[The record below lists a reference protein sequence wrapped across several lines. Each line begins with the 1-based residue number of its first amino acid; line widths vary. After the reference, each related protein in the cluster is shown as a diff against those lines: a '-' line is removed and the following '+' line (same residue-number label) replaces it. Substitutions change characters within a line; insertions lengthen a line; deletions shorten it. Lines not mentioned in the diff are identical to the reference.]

1 MNLWEKNQKNEVV
14 LKYYRWLMMRKKK
27 NGMIEG
33 FNNVLPELPEKVETK
48 DFEIPLKINYENWDN
63 EITGSNFFMMI
74 IW

>member
-1 MNLWEKNQKNEVV
+1 MVNDA
-14 LKYYRWLMMRKKK
+14 KKK

-63 EITGSNFFMMI
+63 EITGSNFF
-74 IW
+74 